1 MNLIVY
7 ILLHVFAR
15 ILSVPNKTCDRI
27 KIHDR
32 WYDREVLWA
41 NTGRPFNL
49 YVHKTT
55 NTVFFSYTRPET
67 YSDVDFQLAFI
78 DLHTKEFQN
87 IAGIRGGCSVA
98 IDQSNDDI
106 YLGGSDGIYKFNIM
120 TKLADFY
127 KEAGKNIWGLFF
139 RRNLFYISYPDQR
152 LHIEIDGK
160 FALVKEFEGF
170 EVDHFH
176 VTGESETIYFANKTG
191 FYRYDNDK
199 LQVNVINDAMTVR
212 QIAEDNDGDL
222 YACTSLGVF
231 IDLKRDGFKKV
242 LDFKNIHSLTFDRD
256 NNVIVSDEKRVVKLV
271 QTQTGCPGNV
281 ESRW

>member
-7 ILLHVFAR
+7 MMLNALACIQSA
-15 ILSVPNKTCDRI
+15 PNKTCNRI

-41 NTGRPFNL
+41 NLGRPFNL
-49 YVHKTT
+49 YAHKTT
-55 NTVFFSYTRPET
+55 NIIFFSYTVPET

-78 DLHTKEFQN
+78 DLNTKEFQN

-98 IDQSNDDI
+98 IDHSNDEI
-106 YLGGSDGIYKFNIM
+106 YLGGSDGIYKYNIM

-127 KEAGKNIWGLFF
+127 REAGKNIWALFF

-152 LHIEIDGK
+152 LHIEVDGK

-176 VTGESETIYFANKTG
+176 VTGDNENIYFANKTG
-191 FYRYDNDK
+191 FYKYDNDK
-199 LQVNVINDAMTVR
+199 QRVIVINDVITVR
-212 QIAEDNDGDL
+212 QISEDNDGDL
-222 YACTSLGVF
+222 YVCTNLGVF
-231 IDLKRDGFKKV
+231 IDLKHEGFKKV
-242 LDFKNIHSLTFDRD
+242 LDFKNIYSLTFDKD
-256 NNVIVSDEKRVVKLV
+256 NNVIVSDEKRIVKLM
-271 QTQTGCPGNV
+271 QTLTGCPDSAN
-281 ESRW
+281 SQW